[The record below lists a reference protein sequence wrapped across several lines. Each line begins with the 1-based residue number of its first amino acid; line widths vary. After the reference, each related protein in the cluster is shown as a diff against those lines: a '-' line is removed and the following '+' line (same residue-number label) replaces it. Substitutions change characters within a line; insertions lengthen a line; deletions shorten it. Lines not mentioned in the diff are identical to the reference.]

1 MGLNYEITN
10 LKLKSM
16 VEKQA
21 KEFGMTLDELILAYI
36 NRGLMSDNINQEVF
50 WEVHSEKYMS
60 VVNKALD
67 VD

>member
-1 MGLNYEITN
+1 
-10 LKLKSM
+10 M